1 MKNQET
7 LNKSLLLAVQMG
19 NLKAVQKALNEG
31 ADIDFQGEN
40 GQTALM
46 RAILN
51 QKEDVFNL
59 LLFEN
64 ANVNLQDKE
73 GKTALMMAYQ
83 MGLTDFIEE
92 LKLKGADE
100 KIKDIYGY
108 TAKDYEL
115 EEAVGMPEPVS
126 IEKKKAQKLL
136 MESILI
142 ESKEGIDIA
151 LKNGADLEY
160 QNFEGEEG
168 TPLLFALKKGNVQ
181 IISYLMERGAKA
193 NEEMVKIAA
202 KDGNVYA
209 LDELTKR
216 GKQFFSPEV
225 KKLLF
230 RSHLSPDMQR
240 IIQEYEESQGTLEG
254 KTEEE
259 IQVAVTQA
267 QEQKQKEEVAKI
279 EAKKEE
285 VKKEQAEKEEL
296 QKQEKKKEEEQ
307 KQKEEKE
314 QKEAQEEQKEESKN
328 EEKSPVLEVMNTVLA
343 LKQAH
348 EVLEIASK
356 TGIKIK
362 EGEEVQLTSTLAAQM
377 MRMAKQKALNEKDE
391 TALIQTAGV
400 LLYLAG
406 YQNKA
411 DVVRQ
416 VFAYY
421 KDFYKHSQ
429 YLAEGLAV
437 AAELGHRDVLNEMI
451 IHGADLNPKTG
462 KRPLE
467 SAVSGGHEAVVN
479 LLLSKGANVLPLD
492 LDIAGGKGYEKLIDV
507 LWLKTKK
514 DKKALRKALY
524 SAASAG
530 HVKVVEKILKE
541 TDKWGAMGYNQVF
554 KPLQTY
560 TASFATTAL
569 LGAVRNN
576 HIALAKMLLE
586 KGADAKQDALL
597 YPAVHHKNK
606 ELVQILLEKGAD
618 MNMPFESTLGKIEPV
633 AEAIRNND
641 VEIVQ
646 LFLENGLNPNKK
658 VYTIGNEMHQ
668 LKEIYCS
675 LLMLSAQSGA
685 VDVMNLLIEKGAH
698 INEVNKNKES
708 VLDVFEKN
716 NAFEI
721 SNNKKM
727 KEQVDYLR
735 NLGAKTAKEIQEERR
750 EKSFMIRLKK
760 ALSKN

>member
-83 MGLTDFIEE
+83 MGLTDFIAE

-100 KIKDIYGY
+100 KIKDIYGN

-230 RSHLSPDMQR
+230 RNHLSPAMQR

-285 VKKEQAEKEEL
+285 MKKEQAEKEEL
-296 QKQEKKKEEEQ
+296 QKQEQKKEEIKKAQ
-307 KQKEEKE
+307 EEKE

-328 EEKSPVLEVMNTVLA
+328 EEKSSVLEVMNTVLA

-362 EGEEVQLTSTLAAQM
+362 EGEEVQLTSTLAA
-377 MRMAKQKALNEKDE
+377 
-391 TALIQTAGV
+391 
-400 LLYLAG
+400 
-406 YQNKA
+406 
-411 DVVRQ
+411 
-416 VFAYY
+416 
-421 KDFYKHSQ
+421 
-429 YLAEGLAV
+429 
-437 AAELGHRDVLNEMI
+437 
-451 IHGADLNPKTG
+451 
-462 KRPLE
+462 
-467 SAVSGGHEAVVN
+467 
-479 LLLSKGANVLPLD
+479 
-492 LDIAGGKGYEKLIDV
+492 
-507 LWLKTKK
+507 
-514 DKKALRKALY
+514 
-524 SAASAG
+524 
-530 HVKVVEKILKE
+530 
-541 TDKWGAMGYNQVF
+541 
-554 KPLQTY
+554 
-560 TASFATTAL
+560 
-569 LGAVRNN
+569 
-576 HIALAKMLLE
+576 
-586 KGADAKQDALL
+586 
-597 YPAVHHKNK
+597 
-606 ELVQILLEKGAD
+606 
-618 MNMPFESTLGKIEPV
+618 
-633 AEAIRNND
+633 
-641 VEIVQ
+641 
-646 LFLENGLNPNKK
+646 
-658 VYTIGNEMHQ
+658 
-668 LKEIYCS
+668 
-675 LLMLSAQSGA
+675 
-685 VDVMNLLIEKGAH
+685 
-698 INEVNKNKES
+698 
-708 VLDVFEKN
+708 
-716 NAFEI
+716 
-721 SNNKKM
+721 
-727 KEQVDYLR
+727 
-735 NLGAKTAKEIQEERR
+735 
-750 EKSFMIRLKK
+750 
-760 ALSKN
+760 

>member
-51 QKEDVFNL
+51 QKEEVFNL

-100 KIKDIYGY
+100 KIKDVYGY

-126 IEKKKAQKLL
+126 NEKKKAQELL
-136 MESILI
+136 MKSILI

-168 TPLLFALKKGNVQ
+168 TPLLFATKKGNVQ
-181 IISYLMERGAKA
+181 IISYLMERGAKV
-193 NEEMVKIAA
+193 NEEMAKIAA
-202 KDGNVYA
+202 KAGNFYA

-225 KKLLF
+225 KKLLS
-230 RSHLSPDMQR
+230 RSHLSPAMQKL
-240 IIQEYEESQGTLEG
+240 IQEYEEAQGTLEG
-254 KTEEE
+254 KTAEE
-259 IQVAVTQA
+259 IQVVVTQA
-267 QEQKQKEEVAKI
+267 QEQQQKEETRAIQDKQ
-279 EAKKEE
+279 EAE
-285 VKKEQAEKEEL
+285 KKEQTEKEEL
-296 QKQEKKKEEEQ
+296 QKQEQKKEEEQ
-307 KQKEEKE
+307 KQKEE
-314 QKEAQEEQKEESKN
+314 KEAQEEQKEESKN
-328 EEKSPVLEVMNTVLA
+328 EEKSPVLGVMDTILA
-343 LKQAH
+343 LKQVP
-348 EVLEIASK
+348 EVLEFASK
-356 TGIKIK
+356 TGIKTK

-377 MRMAKQKALNEKDE
+377 MRMAQQKALNEKEE

-411 DVVRQ
+411 DVARQ

-429 YLAEGLAV
+429 YLAEGLFV
-437 AAELGHRDVLNEMI
+437 AAGLGHRDVVNEMI

-479 LLLSKGANVLPLD
+479 LLLSKGANVLPVD

-530 HVKVVEKILKE
+530 HVNVVKKILKE

-560 TASFATTAL
+560 TSSFATTAL
-569 LGAVRNN
+569 FGAVRNN
-576 HIALAKMLLE
+576 HVALAKMLLE

-606 ELVQILLEKGAD
+606 ELAEILLEKGAD
-618 MNMPFESTLGKIEPV
+618 ISMPFESKLGKIEPV

-646 LFLENGLNPNKK
+646 LFLEKGLNPNKK

-685 VDVMNLLIEKGAH
+685 VDVMNVLIEKGAH

-716 NAFEI
+716 NPFEI
-721 SNNKKM
+721 LNNKKM